1 MCASSQPNK
10 AIIKNAKKAE
20 MNHIPTTSLYR
31 GMEMQ
36 Y

>member
-1 MCASSQPNK
+1 MCASSRPNK
-10 AIIKNAKKAE
+10 AIIKHAKKAE
-20 MNHIPTTSLYR
+20 MNLIPTAPLCR